1 MKVRSFG
8 PASSSGATSV
18 IRCESRAASWHSAPV
33 SKMILATVKPVGR
46 SKNLRFPISQP
57 KLKNDSETI
66 PGIEFGATGIA
77 KLYCQ
82 TFGESDEFQPVRQ
95 CEVKTA

>member
-1 MKVRSFG
+1 
-8 PASSSGATSV
+8 
-18 IRCESRAASWHSAPV
+18 
-33 SKMILATVKPVGR
+33 
-46 SKNLRFPISQP
+46 
-57 KLKNDSETI
+57 LKNDSETI

-95 CEVKTA
+95 REVKTAREYDGIDT